1 MRGEEEEQALWRRA
15 WNGICEEGGLGY
27 SEVGES
33 GWVEGGVENI
43 EGFGGRALRGGR
55 ERLEDLEIR
64 GGRGKGANG

>member
-33 GWVEGGVENI
+33 GWVEGGVEDV
-43 EGFGGRALRGGR
+43 EGFWWCGMRGRGQGFK
-55 ERLEDLEIR
+55 DLE
-64 GGRGKGANG
+64 GR